1 MHNRSTI
8 SGLNQ
13 IAKDRKAL
21 SETVGKEGVAELK
34 KWEDKIMKV
43 TGNTRV
49 YVKQPIVTPE
59 EENFWRQSQEGK
71 SNDIMS
77 NEDEYGLLT
86 KEDIGCK

>member
-1 MHNRSTI
+1 
-8 SGLNQ
+8 
-13 IAKDRKAL
+13 
-21 SETVGKEGVAELK
+21 
-34 KWEDKIMKV
+34 MKV